1 MMTQK
6 NVIPFSNE
14 DTREVDM
21 PDGSRRMVRMAS
33 PFWDEVHFLKVVE
46 GITTA
51 EIATFALEEVELQ
64 SITFNEA
71 FQCIVAHF
79 GNRWT

>member
-1 MMTQK
+1 MAQK
-6 NVIPFSNE
+6 NVIPFSGE
-14 DTREVDM
+14 GTREVDM
-21 PDGSRRMVRMAS
+21 PDGSRRLVHMDS
-33 PFWDEVHFLKVVE
+33 PFWDEVHFLRVVE

-51 EIATFALEEVELQ
+51 EIASFALEEVSLQ
-64 SITFNEA
+64 NITFNEA